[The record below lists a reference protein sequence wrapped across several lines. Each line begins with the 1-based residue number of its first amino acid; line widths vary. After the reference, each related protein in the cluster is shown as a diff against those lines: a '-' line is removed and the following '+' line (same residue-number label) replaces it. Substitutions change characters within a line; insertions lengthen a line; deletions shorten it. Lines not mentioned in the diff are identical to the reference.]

1 MSVIDVTPKED
12 KSTFGERFRKIWDL
26 GMNRFFWDHI
36 KKGLQ
41 IGSVFGTVIVLPMT
55 IFNDMKKLKVFSLKR
70 VLMKQA
76 ASLSIG
82 ICLSLAWMSIRYLSW
97 PNK

>member
-1 MSVIDVTPKED
+1 MSVIDVTPNSD
-12 KSTFGERFRKIWDL
+12 KPTFGEKFRKVWDL

-36 KKGLQ
+36 RKGLQ

-55 IFNDMKKLKVFSLKR
+55 IFNDIKKLKVFSLKR

-82 ICLSLAWMSIRYLSW
+82 IALSLAWMSIRYLSW
-97 PNK
+97 SDK